1 MKNKQR
7 LRILLVEDNATEV
20 LLVQESSRDLPG
32 MTLDFRHT
40 ERLSSAI
47 EILDEER
54 FDAVLLDLGLPDSTG
69 LDTFLRLRQA
79 VRDVPVLVLTS
90 LRDESVGE
98 EAVQQGAQDF
108 LVKSELPP
116 FLLARSI
123 RYAIERVEWQRT
135 VEVVKQRESH
145 ERELRA
151 IDAVCV
157 LSGTEESVRRH
168 SGQMLQQAVP
178 DEFAKLV
185 ARYFRILELSFGRR
199 LYKGEPETVAELRTF
214 ADDLGILYASARDV
228 VEIHST
234 ALRRK
239 LKDLPAPKTQ
249 AFVEE
254 SRFAMLQL
262 MGYLLGYYRNAH
274 PRSVAKESSP

>member
-1 MKNKQR
+1 MKRNQR

-20 LLVQESSRDLPG
+20 LLVQEAFSELPG
-32 MTLDFRHT
+32 LSVDCRHT
-40 ERLSSAI
+40 ERLASAI
-47 EILDEER
+47 ELLYVER

-90 LRDESVGE
+90 MRDESVGE

-116 FLLARSI
+116 FLLGRSI
-123 RYAIERVEWQRT
+123 RYAIERMAWQRA
-135 VEVVKQRESH
+135 VEVIKQRESQ

-151 IDAVCV
+151 IDAV
-157 LSGTEESVRRH
+157 SAPAGTAVSARLY
-168 SGQMLQQAVP
+168 SGQSLQRAVP
-178 DEFAKLV
+178 EEFAKLV
-185 ARYFRILELSFGRR
+185 LRYLRLLELNFGRR
-199 LYKGEPETVAELRTF
+199 MYKGEPEAFAELPSF
-214 ADDLGILYASARDV
+214 ADDLGVLHASARDV
-228 VEIHST
+228 IEIHST

-239 LKDLPAPKTQ
+239 LKDMPPQKAQ

-254 SRFAMLQL
+254 SRFAVLEL
-262 MGYLLGYYRNAH
+262 MGYLMGYYRNFH
-274 PRSVAKESSP
+274 PRSEAPESSP